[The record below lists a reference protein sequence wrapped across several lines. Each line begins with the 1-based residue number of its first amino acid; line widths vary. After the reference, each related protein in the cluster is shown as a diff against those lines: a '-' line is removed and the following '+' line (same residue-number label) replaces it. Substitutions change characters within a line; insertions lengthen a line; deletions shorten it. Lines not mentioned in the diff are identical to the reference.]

1 VERRVFVS
9 VNTDLT
15 LDQPRREL
23 KRAVLTRLI
32 GAGYSPQIPFE
43 CGLPSSKSWM
53 FDQINSVMRRCTGAL
68 VLGFPRWR
76 ATPLAE
82 KPILLV
88 GEYSHYEGA
97 VALAYGLPTL
107 IAAEEDV
114 ARRGIVDQGGGRAIA
129 PIPGNATSETLFSGE
144 FGRAFDAWL
153 DEMKDRRD
161 VFLGYCSRSQAIAN
175 AIQTSV
181 RAAGASVHDWA
192 MDFRAGASILD
203 EIEAAR
209 VRCGRG
215 IFVFSEDDPLEGPAG
230 QAAPRDNVVFEAG
243 VFIGTKG
250 ARNCLIVRV
259 GNAKMPADLGGTIYV
274 SLAAGGDVSTIDEQ
288 VRQFVEASIQ

>member
-1 VERRVFVS
+1 MERRVFVS

-23 KRAVLTRLI
+23 KRAVLERLI
-32 GAGYSPQIPFE
+32 DAGYSPQIPFE
-43 CGLPSSKSWM
+43 RGLPSSKSWV
-53 FDQINSVMRRCTGAL
+53 FDQINSVMRRCHGAL

-76 ATPLAE
+76 TTPPDG
-82 KPILLV
+82 KPIMLV

-107 IAAEEDV
+107 IAAEQDV
-114 ARRGIVDQGGGRAIA
+114 ARRGIVDQAGGRAIA
-129 PIPGNATSETLFSGE
+129 PIPANATPTTLFSGE

-161 VFLGYCSRSQAIAN
+161 VFLGYCSRSKAIAN
-175 AIQTSV
+175 AIQASV
-181 RAAGASVHDWA
+181 RAAGGSVHDWA

-209 VRCGRG
+209 DRCGRG
-215 IFVFSEDDPLEGPAG
+215 IFVFSKDDPHEGPAG

-259 GNAKMPADLGGTIYV
+259 GDAKMPADLGGTIYV
-274 SLAAGGDVSTIDEQ
+274 SLPSAGEVSSIDEQ
-288 VRQFVEASIQ
+288 VRQFVDGSIQ